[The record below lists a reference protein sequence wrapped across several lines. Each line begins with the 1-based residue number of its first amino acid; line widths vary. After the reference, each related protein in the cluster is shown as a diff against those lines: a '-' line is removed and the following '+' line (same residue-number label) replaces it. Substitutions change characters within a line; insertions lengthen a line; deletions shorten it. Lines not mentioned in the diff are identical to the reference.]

1 MVSRPRIDRNRG
13 VEVSAVESVTG
24 MPATSTQMGRAGVE
38 GKNPIRRAEQD
49 ASGMR
54 QEDTES

>member
-38 GKNPIRRAEQD
+38 GKNRRAEQD